1 MKKKILSCLLAGT
14 MVLGMLSGC
23 GKTEVNSS
31 EASQSST
38 PKQET
43 TVGST
48 EASTPVVEEPKEI
61 TYPLEGNVKL
71 TIGVAPNATVSGVC
85 AGWAE
90 TAIMKEWQKQTGVEI
105 EFVEAK
111 DMNLLLAGG
120 DMPDIIVGWD
130 GNSNY
135 PGGWSATIKD
145 KVIQPITEYYEEFA
159 PDYAKLLAENP
170 EAYLAWTEDGD
181 LFGFGYL
188 LETNIQAS
196 SSGMIIRQD
205 WLDDLGMKAPTN
217 HEELYEVLK
226 AFKEKKGAEY
236 PLGMSTGDLYD
247 YMAKRGMMTSSF
259 GLAQGD
265 YHVIDG
271 VVQPCYVG
279 EEYKEVVTFFNKLYN
294 EGLLDPNC
302 AAVDSAT
309 KMSNFLNGK
318 SGMMFGAIG
327 SGLGSILEATKDDPN
342 FKAAGVAPFKTPEGD
357 VSMCAQYTG
366 VNQVKGAAIT
376 TACKDIEA
384 ACKFL
389 NYGYTEAGLR
399 MFNFGIEG
407 VSYEMVNGSPTYIDE
422 TIRKNPDMT
431 PTQAMYYH
439 TLALIGGPFMQ
450 QLDYLFQYNNKPE
463 QQEALENWSK
473 NNAGT
478 YVLPKL
484 TMNSEDAATY
494 NSITADINT
503 YTKESFAKFVI
514 GEMSLD
520 DWDKYEK
527 QVEAFGLSTAR
538 DLNQK
543 YYDEL
548 MK

>member
-1 MKKKILSCLLAGT
+1 MKKKMLSCLLAGT

-120 DMPDIIVGWD
+120 DMPDIILGWQ

-135 PGGWSATIKD
+135 PGGWSAAIKD
-145 KVIQPITEYYEEFA
+145 KIIQPITEYYEEFA

-170 EAYLAWTEDGD
+170 EKEQAWVDGEMW
-181 LFGFGYL
+181 GFAYL
-188 LETNIQAS
+188 LETMDQS
-196 SSGMIIRQD
+196 CSSGMIIRQD

-217 HEELYEVLK
+217 HEELYDVLK

-236 PLGMSTGDLYD
+236 PLGMSTGDIYD
-247 YMAKRGMMTSSF
+247 YMVKRGMMTSSF
-259 GLAQGD
+259 GLAQAQH
-265 YHVIDG
+265 YVLDG

-279 EEYKEVVTFFNKLYN
+279 EEYKEVVTFFHKLYE

-342 FKAAGVAPFKTPEGD
+342 FKAAGVAPFKTPDGD
-357 VSMCAQYTG
+357 ISMCSQYTG
-366 VNQVKGAAIT
+366 VLLQQGAFIT

-389 NYGYTEAGLR
+389 NFGYTEAGLD

-407 VSYEMVNGSPTYIDE
+407 VSYEVVNGEKQYMDE
-422 TIRKNPDMT
+422 TIRTNPNMT
-431 PTQAMYYH
+431 VTQAMYYY
-439 TLALIGGPFMQ
+439 TRALIGGPFMQ
-450 QLDYLFQYNNKPE
+450 QLDYLHKYNNKPE
-463 QQEALENWSK
+463 QIEALTNWSQS
-473 NNAGT
+473 NAVD
-478 YVLPKL
+478 YCVPKL
-484 TMNSEDAATY
+484 AMSTEDATTY
-494 NSITADINT
+494 SNIMADINT
-503 YTKESFAKFVI
+503 YSKESLAKFIV

-527 QVEAFGLSTAR
+527 QMEAFGLDTATE
-538 DLNQK
+538 LTQK
-543 YYDEL
+543 YYDEM